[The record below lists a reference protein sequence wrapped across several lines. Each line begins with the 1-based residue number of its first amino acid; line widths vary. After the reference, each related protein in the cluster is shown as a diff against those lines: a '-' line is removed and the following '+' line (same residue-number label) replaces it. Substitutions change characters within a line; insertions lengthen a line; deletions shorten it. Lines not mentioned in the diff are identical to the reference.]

1 MAISDIL
8 YDKDVL
14 NTVDMMS
21 ISRWSLGTIAVS
33 FQTADTS
40 FRTADTSIREADT
53 SFRTTTRLSE
63 RQTRHIAPR
72 NSEQKTH
79 NIEQLTRHNTHMY
92 YDERQTSNGGGWTC
106 HIERQARHFEQQLRH
121 FEQQARHFERPA
133 FFFFIRR
140 LKKQQHFVSDS
151 WKENMFDYWSSKSGS
166 KN

>member
-21 ISRWSLGTIAVS
+21 ISRVS
-33 FQTADTS
+33 FQTADTR

-72 NSEQKTH
+72 NSKQKTRY
-79 NIEQLTRHNTHMY
+79 IEQLTRHNKHMY
-92 YDERQTSNGGGWTC
+92 YDERQTSFQT
-106 HIERQARHFEQQLRH
+106 A
-121 FEQQARHFERPA
+121 
-133 FFFFIRR
+133 
-140 LKKQQHFVSDS
+140 VDTS
-151 WKENMFDYWSSKSGS
+151 Y
-166 KN
+166 